1 MALSSFS
8 QTSQKKQIKLQFP
21 KYVNEFVYTKQSCKL
36 KVFDNLKLDIKPQFI
51 KIDVEGYELNVLKG
65 AKKNI
70 KYAKYILIEHQF
82 SNQYQNNFSKIKKLL
97 KQNNF
102 KKIKSFYFPSLHYRD
117 ILFLNKRYNKNYY

>member
-1 MALSSFS
+1 MSSFNKNS
-8 QTSQKKQIKLQFP
+8 NYLKFKNLILKDKNQSSLIIKQKSIDE
-21 KYVNEFVYTKQSCKL
+21 VL
-36 KVFDNLKLDIKPQFI
+36 KKNNVKGSFL
-51 KIDVEGYELNVLKG
+51 KIDVEGYELNVLRG
-65 AKKNI
+65 AKKSI
-70 KYAKYILIEHQF
+70 KNVKYILIEHQF